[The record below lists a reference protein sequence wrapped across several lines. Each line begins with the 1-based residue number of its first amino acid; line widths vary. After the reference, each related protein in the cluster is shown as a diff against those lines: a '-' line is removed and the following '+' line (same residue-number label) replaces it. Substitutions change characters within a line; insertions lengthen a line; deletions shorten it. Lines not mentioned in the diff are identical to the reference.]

1 MALKKQDVGAQE
13 IALAARI
20 ASNARIFMDEE
31 ETIDLAGFINEFM
44 GYADELA
51 GVAVSAGGE
60 PSLGSPRA
68 RAREDAVRRSDVR
81 DAVLDAAPT
90 RSGSF
95 FVVPRILDPQGE
107 EGSL

>member
-1 MALKKQDVGAQE
+1 MALRKQDIGTPE
-13 IALAARI
+13 IALAARV
-20 ASNARIFMDEE
+20 ANNARILMGEE

-44 GYADELA
+44 DYADELA
-51 GVAVSAGGE
+51 GMAVAAGAE
-60 PSLGSPRA
+60 PPLGSLRA
-68 RAREDAVRRSDVR
+68 GTREDVVRRSDVR
-81 DAVLDAAPT
+81 DAVLEAAPM

>member
-1 MALKKQDVGAQE
+1 MNPLLQRDGKPLVLHLVPRQVFF
-13 IALAARI
+13 L
-20 ASNARIFMDEE
+20 
-31 ETIDLAGFINEFM
+31 
-44 GYADELA
+44 LA

-95 FVVPRILDPQGE
+95 FVVQRILDPQGE

>member
-1 MALKKQDVGAQE
+1 MALRKQGVGAQE

-20 ASNARIFMDEE
+20 ASNARIFMDEG
-31 ETIDLAGFINEFM
+31 ETIDLACFINKFM

-51 GVAVSAGGE
+51 GVEVSTEVE

-68 RAREDAVRRSDVR
+68 RPREDAVRRSDVR